1 MRSKH
6 KLWWMA
12 MTTMKEKR
20 EEGRKGEKER
30 KRERKG
36 GRGKGRKEEEIKESH
51 CLRWTLLHFLYQ

>member
-1 MRSKH
+1 
-6 KLWWMA
+6 